1 MLRNDIFCCFYVP
14 TCVDE
19 ELDELSVSHEKL
31 WNEVD
36 IPVPAPAVGL
46 LVRGRLTELGEE
58 LLQRGD
64 GGRLAPVVFVPV
76 HVENLLTGDRKHAR
90 QDTLG
95 EASPQD
101 DTVVFLIHRSKD
113 REG

>member
-1 MLRNDIFCCFYVP
+1 M
-14 TCVDE
+14 DE
-19 ELDELSVSHEKL
+19 ELDKLPIGHQKL

-36 IPVPAPAVGL
+36 IPVPAAAVGL

-76 HVENLLTGDRKHAR
+76 HVQDFLPGDGEHPG

-95 EASPQD
+95 ETGPQD
-101 DTVVFLIHRSKD
+101 DTVVFLIHRSRQRD
-113 REG
+113 G